1 MVHHD
6 RENKSVAQAVGVIQ
20 AVDVPGR
27 TLTMLVDGVSTI
39 FDIAPDCAIVL
50 RGERV
55 KLRLVLPSDTAH
67 LVYRQTAEGPRA
79 QVVEV
84 S

>member
-1 MVHHD
+1 MVQVD
-6 RENKSVAQAVGVIQ
+6 LQTQGLEQAVGIIQ

-27 TLTMLVDGVSTI
+27 MLTILVEGVSTI
-39 FDIAPDCAIVL
+39 FDVAPDCAIVL

-55 KLRLVLPSDTAH
+55 KLRLVQPSDTAY
-67 LVYRQTAEGPRA
+67 LVYLLTAEGRMA

>member
-1 MVHHD
+1 MID
-6 RENKSVAQAVGVIQ
+6 LRSDNKSMEQAVGTIQ

-27 TLTMLVDGVSTI
+27 TLTMLVSGVSRT

-55 KLRLVLPSDTAH
+55 KLRLVQPSDTAH
-67 LVYRQTAEGPRA
+67 LVYCQTAEGLQV

-84 S
+84 H

>member
-1 MVHHD
+1 MVSSD
-6 RENKSVAQAVGVIQ
+6 LQNKSLERAVGIIQ

-27 TLTMLVDGVSTI
+27 MLTILVNGVSTI

-55 KLRLVLPSDTAH
+55 KLRLVQPSDTAH
-67 LVYRQTAEGPRA
+67 LVYRQTAEGRKA
-79 QVVEV
+79 QVIDV